1 MSAPFSKKS
10 KPYRLLMEHLS
21 LSLKK
26 SPLLRILVALSVALL
41 LSDFTSAAAEPA
53 AAGPF
58 FLRGDGRLHLR
69 NLKTGQEIRAALLNP
84 DGSLNEEAL
93 LRIDALF
100 GLPFV
105 ERGEHVSPR
114 LLFMLDYFSD
124 RAAPGKVINIH
135 SGYRS
140 PEYNEKLK
148 KAGGIVAPTSLHL
161 DGMALDFSI
170 EGLQARELWEEI
182 RRENCC
188 GVGHYGG
195 EVLHLD
201 AGRPRFWEAATA
213 GVASGQSDYNRRIY
227 LSTEFDRYAPGQKVR
242 LHLTA
247 VSSFG
252 FGIMPE
258 AALVTEPAGEGTLTR
273 LEIQTPAP
281 AECLPIT
288 DRRQARFI
296 YLNLPPD
303 LAPGRYRFRLD
314 FCRRPFEQMPARAVS
329 NEIEVR

>member
-1 MSAPFSKKS
+1 VLLVWLCFLIGPPSAF
-10 KPYRLLMEHLS
+10 
-21 LSLKK
+21 
-26 SPLLRILVALSVALL
+26 AN
-41 LSDFTSAAAEPA
+41 AAETQPVSIP
-53 AAGPF
+53 PF
-58 FLRGDGRLHLR
+58 FRMGDGRLHLQ
-69 NLKTGQEIRAALLNP
+69 NLKTGREIQVNLLNP
-84 DGSLNEEAL
+84 DGSLNENSL
-93 LRIDALF
+93 LEVDDLF
-100 GLPFV
+100 GMSFQ

-114 LLFMLDYFSD
+114 LLFLLDYFSD
-124 RAAPGKVINIH
+124 RAAPGKPILLH

-148 KAGGIVAPTSLHL
+148 KAGHIVANTSLHL

-170 EGLQARELWEEI
+170 EGLQAKELWEEI

-188 GVGHYGG
+188 GIGHYGG

-213 GVASGQSDYNRRIY
+213 GVATGQSDYNRRIY

-252 FGIMPE
+252 FGIKPE
-258 AALVTEPAGEGTLTR
+258 AALVTDPAGEETFTR
-273 LEIQTPAP
+273 LEIQTPAQ
-281 AECLPIT
+281 AECLPIAE
-288 DRRQARFI
+288 RKQARFI

-314 FCRRPFEQMPARAVS
+314 FCRRPFEQMPTRAVS
-329 NEIEVR
+329 NEIEIR